1 MAGVSLLQTQNL
13 AAKTVAK
20 KVVPKK
26 AEVRNV
32 GKGCWSRCGN
42 KGGACASFCGE
53 DGMCCR
59 EGWAADP
66 AECKA
71 EGIEFGKNKGHA
83 CVGPPT
89 GVPKKVKEA
98 AKEGDPEGTTQGGF
112 ICKSLG
118 KNKICNNAKKGFH
131 WQRKP
136 SVEKCHEICEKTEEC
151 RGFIMFPD
159 GCGMHD
165 G

>member
-89 GVPKKVKEA
+89 GTSKKTVAKKVVPKKAVKE
-98 AKEGDPEGTTQGGF
+98 E
-112 ICKSLG
+112 
-118 KNKICNNAKKGFH
+118 AKKVVAKKAEVRNVGKVC
-131 WQRKP
+131 W
-136 SVEKCHEICEKTEEC
+136 SKCGNK
-151 RGFIMFPD
+151 
-159 GCGMHD
+159 
-165 G
+165 